1 MRAARRFTC
10 AVERSV
16 DNARSFIDGDRST
29 VSSAQWCGGLTLAS
43 GAGVRS
49 SVRCGHFLV
58 QRAPCFDRPA
68 PSIARAVQLTDGVG
82 QCLGVSAQPPGRAAR
97 SSIYAARS
105 SVRTARSFPC
115 TAQWFVDPASCFER
129 GGHSIVRDGR
139 SIDRAARS
147 IVCAC
152 HLFSR
157 QARGPS
163 ALRSRPRA
171 PRSRPLASE
180 PRSCLPRSRP

>member
-43 GAGVRS
+43 GAGVRL
-49 SVRCGHFLV
+49 SVRSGHFLV
-58 QRAPCFDRPA
+58 QRAQCFDRPA
-68 PSIARAVQLTDGVG
+68 PSIARAVQLTGGAG
-82 QCLGVSAQPPGRAAR
+82 QCLDVSAQPPGGAAR
-97 SSIYAARS
+97 SSMCAARS
-105 SVRTARSFPC
+105 SVRTARSFPS
-115 TAQWFVDPASCFER
+115 TAQWFVALASCFER
-129 GGHSIVRDGR
+129 GGHSIVREVTQSIAPRGR
-139 SIDRAARS
+139 SSALATS
-147 IVCAC
+147 S
-152 HLFSR
+152 SR

-163 ALRSRPRA
+163 ALRSRSRA